1 MSGILLNTQLMK
13 IGAFLRGKRVMVTKP
28 RASLTEKEMKSVK
41 PNKLLDKKGLPKT
54 FVRVRVSS
62 LNDI

>member
-1 MSGILLNTQLMK
+1 MSGILLNTQLRK
-13 IGAFLRGKRVMVTKP
+13 IDAFLRGKRVMVTKP
-28 RASLTEKEMKSVK
+28 RASLTEREMKSIK

-54 FVRVRVSS
+54 FVRVKVLN